1 MSFQVQYVTYNLL
14 YQLNDDDD
22 DDDNGGGDGEGDG
35 DDDDDDDDDEEE
47 EEEEEEDENCTS
59 EKIKSHHLHLP
70 TLFYFRMA
78 KKTYGVNI
86 LTLTKSCL
94 LASP

>member
-22 DDDNGGGDGEGDG
+22 DDK
-35 DDDDDDDDDEEE
+35 DD
-47 EEEEEEDENCTS
+47 
-59 EKIKSHHLHLP
+59 HLP

-78 KKTYGVNI
+78 KKTYGVNT